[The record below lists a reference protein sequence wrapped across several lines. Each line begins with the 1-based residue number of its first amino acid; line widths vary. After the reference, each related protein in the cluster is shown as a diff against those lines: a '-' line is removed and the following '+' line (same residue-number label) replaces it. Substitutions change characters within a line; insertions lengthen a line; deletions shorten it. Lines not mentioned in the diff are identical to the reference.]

1 MRTKTAVLLCA
12 MAACASAQGW
22 TQFSIGKA
30 GAGRTS
36 FSREGLRSEG
46 TPLVNIIWRAYGIPQ
61 SRIVGPD
68 WIYTER
74 YAITALVANP
84 ADFQRLMQNEMEKRF
99 HLSEHHEVRDVP
111 AYIMRAIPGQDQKR
125 EQPCTDADTSKKG
138 LSSLGGGAMTTTG
151 LADQLSTMLG
161 RPVINETG
169 IKGTFD
175 ICLQWAGGQAPAAL
189 RDRLGL
195 ELEASKAN
203 VEVLVVDHVEKLQVE
218 L

>member
-1 MRTKTAVLLCA
+1 

-22 TQFSIGKA
+22 TEFSIGK
-30 GAGRTS
+30 GGQGKTS

-46 TPLVNIIWRAYGIPQ
+46 APLVNIVWRAYGIPQ

-84 ADFQRLMQNEMEKRF
+84 ADFQPLLQKELANRF
-99 HLSEHHEVRDVP
+99 YLSAHRETREVP
-111 AYIMRAIPGQDQKR
+111 AYTLRAIPGQDEKR
-125 EQPCTDADTSKKG
+125 GRPCTPADTSKKG
-138 LSSLGGGAMTTTG
+138 ANSLQTGLITATG

-169 IKGTFD
+169 IAGKFD
-175 ICLQWAGGQAPAAL
+175 VCLQWAGGEAPAAL

-195 ELEASKAN
+195 DLVAGKAN
-203 VEVLVVDHVEKLQVE
+203 LEILVLDHVEKLQGE